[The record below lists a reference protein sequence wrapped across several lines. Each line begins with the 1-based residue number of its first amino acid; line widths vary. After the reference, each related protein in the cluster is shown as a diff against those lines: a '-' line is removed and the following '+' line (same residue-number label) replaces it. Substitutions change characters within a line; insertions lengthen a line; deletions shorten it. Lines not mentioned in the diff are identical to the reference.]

1 MGGFHKTLG
10 KIYKPIRMVV
20 DPLNIM
26 DPMQIL
32 PGSTSGF
39 TKGRA
44 FTLDPK
50 YGGAARKLFGGGG
63 STYTPPP
70 KSKINTSGM
79 FNAQNQMLANM
90 RLQSNAE
97 AMRMNA
103 ANEKLRASN
112 PTVPVGSIP
121 AQAQAQA
128 QEQFAAQGGS
138 TMPLEQDNISGTSAI
153 QDLSSD
159 IIYKPAINPNQKYV
173 AANTFN
179 LPDMSNIRFGGT

>member
-26 DPMQIL
+26 DPMRIL
-32 PGSTSGF
+32 PGSSAGF
-39 TKGRA
+39 TNKP

-50 YGGAARKLFGGGG
+50 FGGAARKLFGGGG

-79 FNAQNQMLANM
+79 FDAQNQMLANM

-112 PTVPVGSIP
+112 PTIPVGSIP

-128 QEQFAAQGGS
+128 QFAAQGGS
-138 TMPLEQDNISGTSAI
+138 TMPLAQDNISDTNAI

-159 IIYKPAINPNQKYV
+159 VMYKPAINPNQKYV